1 MAALAIAAARPC
13 YNSMAASVRRPPLL
27 RDASASRPCSCS
39 LAAAVRRTSLL
50 TDASASSPGGSVA
63 QVIFRCAAL
72 LARGA
77 ATGQWTPQAHR
88 CRCWPPKRKGSDAVT
103 VVASIVSKHTMYCTV
118 LYKNQKCDLDRTT
131 TFQHLRKY
139 SKTRYI
145 TVQAVIVRP
154 GTEHYGTV

>member
-63 QVIFRCAAL
+63 QVIFRCAAR

-88 CRCWPPKRKGSDAVT
+88 CKCWPPKRKGSDAVT

-118 LYKNQKCDLDRTT
+118 LYKNQKCDLYRTVL
-131 TFQHLRKY
+131 QHFSICGSIRKHATLQY
-139 SKTRYI
+139 TQLS
-145 TVQAVIVRP
+145 
-154 GTEHYGTV
+154 